1 MDDEPVSL
9 SKAEMRLLFKAVR
22 HMAIVPRIDDLEHR
36 NMLIQESI
44 DWLREFGFSVW
55 PRIATPE
62 QLAML
67 RGKSDADD

>member
-1 MDDEPVSL
+1 MDEEPVSL

-22 HMAIVPRIDDLEHR
+22 NMAIVPRIDDQEHKS
-36 NMLIQESI
+36 MLIQESI

-62 QLAML
+62 HLEML
-67 RGKSDADD
+67 GSGVSRNS